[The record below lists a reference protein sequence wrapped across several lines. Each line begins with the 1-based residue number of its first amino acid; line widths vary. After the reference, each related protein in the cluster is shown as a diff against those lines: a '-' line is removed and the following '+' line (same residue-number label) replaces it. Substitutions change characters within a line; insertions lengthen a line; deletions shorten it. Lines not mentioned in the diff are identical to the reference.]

1 MAAKRPKVEG
11 EEGRKRPKVEGDQL
25 DMEALHRAG
34 TLAKLTVDQLKTWLK
49 VD

>member
-1 MAAKRPKVEG
+1 MEG